1 MNFVVESSLLLLF
14 HICKRFLNSV
24 VVYFVSFSFL
34 GDELDNRTF
43 GALAMKL
50 EDFRGLFLAVVV
62 TTRPRRSSEVRNGRL
77 KRTRSSVRLGR
88 RVACFATRMKRQ
100 NFQKRVILSPY

>member
-1 MNFVVESSLLLLF
+1 MLLF
-14 HICKRFLNSV
+14 IFG
-24 VVYFVSFSFL
+24 YFWR
-34 GDELDNRTF
+34 DELDNRTF

-77 KRTRSSVRLGR
+77 KRIRSSVRLGR
-88 RVACFATRMKRQ
+88 RVACFATRIKRQ
-100 NFQKRVILSPY
+100 NFQKRVIMSPD